1 MSTETENSIHTAGGG
16 EQSSRLQKR
25 LLAALGSAFILAA
38 VLFLADARRPQF
50 YMLAGKE
57 IETALGEPFEDPGV
71 YAVLTGRVFGEG
83 KRRLPVRTDG
93 AVDTSRPGSY
103 ELTYA
108 TEYLGREYRCTRR
121 VQVADKTAPV
131 ITLQNREGYY
141 VNWLEGYEQDSYW
154 DFNQAI
160 LYANI
165 AE

>member
-16 EQSSRLQKR
+16 EQGSRLQKR
-25 LLAALGSAFILAA
+25 LLAALGAAFILAA

-103 ELTYA
+103 ELAYA

-131 ITLQNREGYY
+131 ITLQNREESSGWTLPMAG
-141 VNWLEGYEQDSYW
+141 N
-154 DFNQAI
+154 
-160 LYANI
+160 